1 MTGEYGIRP
10 EIQHYNCIVDLLG
23 CAGLLEEAES
33 LIEDSDFKDDSC
45 LWAVIL
51 AACSTSTNS
60 STAERIA
67 REVIQL
73 TPHQRVMLC
82 WLMYIKQ

>member
-1 MTGEYGIRP
+1 MA
-10 EIQHYNCIVDLLG
+10 DLLG

-67 REVIQL
+67 REMVQL
-73 TPHQRVMLC
+73 TPHQQVS
-82 WLMYIKQ
+82 